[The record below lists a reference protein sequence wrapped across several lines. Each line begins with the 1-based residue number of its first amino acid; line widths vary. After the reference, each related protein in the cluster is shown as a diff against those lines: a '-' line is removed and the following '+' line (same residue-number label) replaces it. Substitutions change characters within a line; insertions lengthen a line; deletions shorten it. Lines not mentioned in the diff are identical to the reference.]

1 MGDMRIMAGKG
12 NANRRMGAF
21 WERQAAEYLEQ
32 KGYQILERNFCS
44 YFGEIDIIAR
54 QGDYLVFV
62 EVKYRREGSP
72 VHALESVD
80 SGKRRRIC
88 KTAAYYCLRCGWP
101 EDTPCRFD
109 ILGIQGG
116 AFAHIEYAFPYI

>member
-1 MGDMRIMAGKG
+1 MRIMAGKG

-72 VHALESVD
+72 VHALESID
-80 SGKRRRIC
+80 SGKQRRKIRPAVS
-88 KTAAYYCLRCGWP
+88 TSLASRAARLPTLRMPSLMCEQSEG
-101 EDTPCRFD
+101 D
-109 ILGIQGG
+109 
-116 AFAHIEYAFPYI
+116 